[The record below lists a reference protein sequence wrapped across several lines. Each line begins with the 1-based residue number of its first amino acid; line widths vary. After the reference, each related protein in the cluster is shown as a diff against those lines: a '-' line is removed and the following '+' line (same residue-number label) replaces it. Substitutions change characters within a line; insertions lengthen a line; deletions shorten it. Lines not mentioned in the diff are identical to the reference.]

1 MTSEQKTDDI
11 QIEARDGIQT
21 IRFMR
26 ADKKNAITAPMYHA
40 MMAALDD
47 GETDD
52 EITVHVFL
60 GSGGSFTAGNDIKDF
75 VGAVTAGATSLP
87 ALDFVRR
94 LPKVTKP
101 MIAAV
106 DGLAVGVGTTLLLHC
121 DLVYATPAAKLS
133 TPFLDLGLVPE
144 AGSALLAQR
153 MGYQRAFE
161 LLCLGEVFD
170 AERAREAGLVNHLV
184 PGGELEAVALAAA
197 ARLEAKPRGALFAAR
212 ALMRGNEMATI
223 CDKIEEEAKIF
234 GERLSSAEAQ
244 EAFAAFFE
252 KRKPDFAKLRR
263 KA

>member
-1 MTSEQKTDDI
+1 MTSDI
-11 QIEARDGIQT
+11 EIKLENGIQT

-26 ADKKNAITAPMYHA
+26 RGKKNALTAEMYYA
-40 MMAALDD
+40 MSAALDE
-47 GETDD
+47 GESNQD
-52 EITVHVFL
+52 ITVHLFL

-75 VGAVTAGATSLP
+75 VAHVKAGAKSLP

-121 DLVYATPAAKLS
+121 DLVYASPAARLS

-161 LLCLGEVFD
+161 LLCLGETFD
-170 AERAREAGLVNHLV
+170 AERAYLAGLINRIV
-184 PGGELEAVALAAA
+184 PPDELESWALGAAQ
-197 ARLEAKPRGALFAAR
+197 RLVAKPREALLAAR
-212 ALMRGNEMATI
+212 ALMRGNDLAMI
-223 CDKIEEEAKIF
+223 CDKIEEEAAIF
-234 GERLSSAEAQ
+234 SERLSSAEAM

-252 KRKPDFAKLRR
+252 KRKPDFSKLKR
-263 KA
+263 